1 MYTQFKVDSAYVG
14 YNTNVCIAK
23 SNAGKRLLFRTPGPN
38 KAFEVAHFKAAYNNR
53 SDPELIDV
61 ARHVTDLDKLN
72 LEKDFKPL
80 VDHTNPSCIDRY
92 RNKPWFRLLNQF
104 LLSVPKDNPLYQ
116 A

>member
-23 SNAGKRLLFRTPGPN
+23 SGKRLLFRTPGPN
-38 KAFEVAHFKAAYNNR
+38 KAFEAAHFKATYMER

-72 LEKDFKPL
+72 LENDFKLL
-80 VDHTNPSCIDRY
+80 VDRTNPSCIDRY

-104 LLSVPKDNPLYQ
+104 LQSVPKDNPLYQ

>member
-23 SNAGKRLLFRTPGPN
+23 SKSGKRLLFRTPGPN
-38 KAFEVAHFKAAYNNR
+38 KAFEAAHFKATYNER

-61 ARHVTDLDKLN
+61 ARHVTDLNKLN
-72 LEKDFKPL
+72 LENDFKLL
-80 VDHTNPSCIDRY
+80 VDRTSPPCIDRC

-104 LLSVPKDNPLYQ
+104 LLSVPKDNPLYH